1 MIPVASG
8 TSFARVLTKLSQLLS
23 CVLTITSCFENIFT
37 FFCYVNLFDINLCVC
52 MFILHVFMCPMC
64 MPGAYGG
71 QKGTLD
77 ALEVEL
83 GY

>member
-1 MIPVASG
+1 MIPVAAG

-37 FFCYVNLFDINLCVC
+37 FFCYVNLFDISLYVC
-52 MFILHVFMCPMC
+52 MFILYVFMCPVC
-64 MPGAYGG
+64 IPGACGG
-71 QKGTLD
+71 QKGTLN